1 MMFSQ
6 KLYVPEFREEFF
18 MDTDI
23 FAVRTR
29 RVRRENRGNQ
39 WEI

>member
-1 MMFSQ
+1 MFS
-6 KLYVPEFREEFF
+6 KNLVVSEFRDEFF
-18 MDTDI
+18 MDNDI